1 MLSLRMQ
8 LSHKELFTIQPT
20 EQSTYSKMKYL
31 KLLLI
36 HISKF
41 FLNVIKFS
49 LSQLEE
55 HNFSV
60 RNWTSLPFLKHI
72 LWFNIQSEG
81 KIT

>member
-20 EQSTYSKMKYL
+20 EQSAYSKMKYL

-55 HNFSV
+55 YNFSV
-60 RNWTSLPFLKHI
+60 RN
-72 LWFNIQSEG
+72 
-81 KIT
+81 

>member
-20 EQSTYSKMKYL
+20 EQSIYSKMKYL

-36 HISKF
+36 HISNF

-60 RNWTSLPFLKHI
+60 RN
-72 LWFNIQSEG
+72 
-81 KIT
+81 

>member
-8 LSHKELFTIQPT
+8 LFHKELFTIQPT
-20 EQSTYSKMKYL
+20 EQSIHSKMKYL
-31 KLLLI
+31 KLLLT

-60 RNWTSLPFLKHI
+60 RN
-72 LWFNIQSEG
+72 
-81 KIT
+81 

>member
-41 FLNVIKFS
+41 FLNVIIKFS

-60 RNWTSLPFLKHI
+60 RN
-72 LWFNIQSEG
+72 
-81 KIT
+81 